1 MVNGCEM
8 NDFFVCYFDTLFP
21 NRMIPTTTKKINKKK
36 KGWHLITNKTTT
48 MIMIKMMITN
58 HNIDDD
64 YNTHHQPSELAENK
78 KTKFKII
85 KMIEKEPKNSFIVF
99 ANDIILWI

>member
-48 MIMIKMMITN
+48 MIMMMIAN
-58 HNIDDD
+58 HNIDND

-85 KMIEKEPKNSFIVF
+85 KLIEKNLKKIYNSFIVLQM
-99 ANDIILWI
+99 I